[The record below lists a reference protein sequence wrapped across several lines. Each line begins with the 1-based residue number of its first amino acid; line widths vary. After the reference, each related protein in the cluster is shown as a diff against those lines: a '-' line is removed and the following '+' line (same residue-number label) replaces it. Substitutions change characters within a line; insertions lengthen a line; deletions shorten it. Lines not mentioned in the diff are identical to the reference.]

1 MQINTDPS
9 RLTTFIQK
17 HHLDLIFDA
26 RMTEQL
32 QLHCFKAGDQ
42 VIDEGTK
49 VKYLYL
55 VLEGEARV
63 SPSSTEGKS
72 GFLEYI
78 LPMDVIGD
86 MEYFSHSL
94 YFHSVVALTPC
105 TYLAIPVK
113 MIDAHFSHNINF
125 YRFIC
130 ENMASKMKRTS
141 ARYSRS
147 ILYPLKNRLADFLL
161 EQAERQDTGAITV
174 QTEQIAEYLGVT
186 SRHLRR
192 VLAALEEEGVII
204 RAKETITLKNPQ
216 VLKALRAVMDPEKE

>member
-1 MQINTDPS
+1 MKIITDKTQLKPFIKSHSLGLVFDDRMIN
-9 RLTTFIQK
+9 
-17 HHLDLIFDA
+17 
-26 RMTEQL
+26 QL
-32 QLHCFKAGDQ
+32 QLHHFDQ
-42 VIDEGTK
+42 DEQLIDEGTD

-86 MEYFSHSL
+86 MEYFSEST

-105 TYLAIPVK
+105 TYLAIPAK
-113 MIDAHFSHNINF
+113 MIESHYSHNINF

-147 ILYPLKNRLADFLL
+147 LLYPLKNRLAKFLL
-161 EQAERQDTGAITV
+161 DQTERQQTDCITV
-174 QTEQIAEYLGVT
+174 QTVQIAEYFGVT

-192 VLAALEEEGVII
+192 VLSELEKEGII
-204 RAKETITLKNPQ
+204 ERSKDRITLVQKE
-216 VLKALRAVMDPEKE
+216 VLESLSAVMK